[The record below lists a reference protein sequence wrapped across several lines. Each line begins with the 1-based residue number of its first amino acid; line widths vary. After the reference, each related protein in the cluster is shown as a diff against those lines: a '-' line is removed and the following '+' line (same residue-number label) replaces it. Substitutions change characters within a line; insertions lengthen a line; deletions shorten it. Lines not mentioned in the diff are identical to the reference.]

1 MLTAKQ
7 LAEKDRQRQNY
18 KKETYKVILDQFL
31 RKVKA
36 NFELGLKTTQVT
48 VPPLV
53 IGYPRYDLAKA
64 AAYLHR
70 QLVRL
75 GYRVEHLGPHDM
87 NISWAQKVQDP
98 ETVDPEIEFPS
109 LINLK
114 KTAQKY
120 SKK

>member
-1 MLTAKQ
+1 MITAKE
-7 LAEKDRQRQNY
+7 LAEKDRKRQNY

-36 NFELGLKTTQVT
+36 NFELGLKTAQVT

-53 IGYPRYDLAKA
+53 LGYPLYDVAKA
-64 AAYLHR
+64 SGYLHR

-75 GYRVEHLGPHDM
+75 GYRVEQLGPNTM
-87 NISWAQKVQDP
+87 NISWMQKVQDP
-98 ETVDPEIEFPS
+98 ETNEPEIEFPS

>member
-1 MLTAKQ
+1 MLTAKE

-18 KKETYKVILDQFL
+18 KKETYKVILEQFL

-36 NFELGLKTTQVT
+36 NFELGLKTAQVT

-64 AAYLHR
+64 SVYLHR

-75 GYRVEHLGPHDM
+75 GYRVEQLGPYEM
-87 NISWAQKVQDP
+87 NITWGQKVQDP
-98 ETVDPEIEFPS
+98 ETVEPEIEFPS

>member
-1 MLTAKQ
+1 MISAKE
-7 LAEKDRQRQNY
+7 LAERERKRQNY
-18 KKETYKVILDQFL
+18 KKETYKVILEQLL

-36 NFELGLKTTQVT
+36 NFDLGLKNAQVT
-48 VPPLV
+48 IPPLI
-53 IGYPRYDLAKA
+53 IGYPRYDIMKA
-64 AAYLHR
+64 TAYIHR

-75 GYRVEHLGPHDM
+75 GYRVEQLNPTTFHV
-87 NISWAQKVQDP
+87 SWGLKVQDP
-98 ETVDPEIEFPS
+98 EVNEPELEFPS

>member
-1 MLTAKQ
+1 MLTAKD
-7 LAEKDRQRQNY
+7 LAEKDRKRQNY

-36 NFELGLKTTQVT
+36 NFDLGLKTAQVT
-48 VPPLV
+48 VPPMV
-53 IGYPRYDLAKA
+53 IGYPRYDMAKA
-64 AAYLHR
+64 SGYLHR

-75 GYRVEHLGPHDM
+75 GYRIEVLGPNIM
-87 NISWAQKVQDP
+87 NISWMQKVQDP
-98 ETVDPEIEFPS
+98 ETIEPEFEFPS

>member
-1 MLTAKQ
+1 MLTAKE

-18 KKETYKVILDQFL
+18 KKETYKVILEQFL

-36 NFELGLKTTQVT
+36 NFDLGLKTAQVT
-48 VPPLV
+48 VPPLI

-64 AAYLHR
+64 SVYLHR

-75 GYRVEHLGPHDM
+75 GYRIEQLGPYEM
-87 NISWAQKVQDP
+87 NITWGKKVQDP
-98 ETVDPEIEFPS
+98 ETIEPEIEFPS

>member
-1 MLTAKQ
+1 MLTAKE

-18 KKETYKVILDQFL
+18 KKETYKVILEQFL

-36 NFELGLKTTQVT
+36 NFELGLKTAQVT

-64 AAYLHR
+64 VVYLHR

-75 GYRVEHLGPHDM
+75 GYRVENTGPYDM

-98 ETVDPEIEFPS
+98 ETIEPEIEFPS

-120 SKK
+120 SRK

>member
-1 MLTAKQ
+1 MITAKE
-7 LAEKDRQRQNY
+7 LAEKDRKRQNY

-36 NFELGLKTTQVT
+36 NFELGLKTAQVT

-53 IGYPRYDLAKA
+53 LGYPRYDVAKA
-64 AAYLHR
+64 SGYLHR

-75 GYRVEHLGPHDM
+75 GYRVEQLGPNTM
-87 NISWAQKVQDP
+87 NISWMQKVQDP
-98 ETVDPEIEFPS
+98 ETNEPEIEFPS

>member
-1 MLTAKQ
+1 MLTAKE

-36 NFELGLKTTQVT
+36 NFDLGLKTAQVT
-48 VPPLV
+48 VPPLI
-53 IGYPRYDLAKA
+53 IGYARYDIAKA
-64 AAYLHR
+64 TVYLHR

-75 GYRVEHLGPHDM
+75 GYRVERLGPYDM

-98 ETVDPEIEFPS
+98 ETTDPEIEFPS